1 MKSRT
6 SLSFARVEI
15 KCENVNKRNK
25 RKMVKKKR
33 GKCAKNNHIAS
44 VDSDEP
50 TLLKN
55 APHSFV
61 IQRGNPCPKLH
72 DLTFDF
78 RKIMEPFTATNL
90 KERKKNKIKDFV
102 SVSGTFHVA
111 NMCVF
116 NRSTELVMMKIG
128 RLPRGPTLVFKIHQ
142 FTLARDVISTQ
153 KRSFV
158 EDRAFDNAPLAIL
171 NSFAGDGKHMKLM
184 ANTLQNMFPNINVGT
199 VKLSSIRRCVLFSY
213 NPTTDL
219 IDFRHFAIRV
229 QPVGVSKAVK
239 KIITGRIPNLSKCE
253 DIADFIERAG
263 CQSDSEFEEE
273 DGANQVTVSQPMKL
287 PGTVEDGKSAIKLY
301 ELGPRMTLQ
310 LMKVEEGLFNGEILY
325 HNTIVKSEEEK
336 ETIRKKIQQRKKV
349 KEERSKEQEEN
360 KKRKEDL
367 RVDHKNKSLAGMKR
381 SADDFEEEDGEVV
394 AEEDDADYYRQE
406 VGEAPDEQLFT
417 KGRPTKR
424 AYTPKY
430 GKAKKARGDD
440 ENGAKEKKPMQKS
453 KFKTQGS
460 AKRGSAKGGKGG
472 SSGGRGGKGEGRNKG
487 GKVGM
492 KSKRKP
498 RK

>member
-1 MKSRT
+1 
-6 SLSFARVEI
+6 
-15 KCENVNKRNK
+15 
-25 RKMVKKKR
+25 MVKKKR
-33 GKCAKNNHIAS
+33 GKCAKNNHVTA
-44 VDSDEP
+44 VDEEP
-50 TLLKN
+50 ANLKN

-72 DLTFDF
+72 DLTMDF
-78 RKIMEPFTATNL
+78 RKVMEPFTATHL

-116 NRSTELVMMKIG
+116 NRSTEQVMLKIG

-158 EDRAFDNAPLAIL
+158 DDKAFENAPLAIL
-171 NSFAGDGKHMKLM
+171 NSFAGDGKQMKLM
-184 ANTLQNMFPNINVGT
+184 ANTLQNMYPNINVGT
-199 VKLSSIRRCVLFSY
+199 VKLSTIRRCVLFSY

-229 QPVGVSKAVK
+229 QPVGVSRAVK
-239 KIITGRIPNLSKCE
+239 KIMTGRVPNLSKCE
-253 DIADFIERAG
+253 DIADFIERRTG
-263 CQSDSEFEEE
+263 CQSDSEFEDDE
-273 DGANQVTVSQPMKL
+273 ANQVTVSQPMKAR
-287 PGTVEDGKSAIKLY
+287 GTVEDGKSAIKLY

-310 LMKVEEGLFNGEILY
+310 LLKVEEGLFNGEVLY
-325 HNTIVKSEEEK
+325 HNTVVKTEEEK
-336 ETIRKKIQQRKKV
+336 EQIRKKIQQRKKL

-360 KKRKEDL
+360 KKRKEEEKEE
-367 RVDHKNKSLAGMKR
+367 HKNKSLAGMKR
-381 SADDFEEEDGEVV
+381 KGKIDEDDFEGDDEGEEEV
-394 AEEDDADYYRQE
+394 EEQDDADYYREE

-417 KGRPTKR
+417 KGSATKR

-430 GKAKKARGDD
+430 GKAKKARTEGGAGGDSVD
-440 ENGAKEKKPMQKS
+440 KRKGGMKGKKPS
-453 KFKTQGS
+453 G
-460 AKRGSAKGGKGG
+460 GGGAKGGIN
-472 SSGGRGGKGEGRNKG
+472 SKG
-487 GKVGM
+487 GKVGGSM
-492 KSKRKP
+492 RKGFSKGGGGGSGGRDKGRGGGKGGPGGKRPTGGKRKP